1 MTAVLDREGR
11 RSRGWPTP
19 APERFEQG
27 MLIAPAEA
35 YGASSRREEYASRDA
50 SK

>member
-1 MTAVLDREGR
+1 MSVALDQEVR
-11 RSRGWPTP
+11 RSRDWSTP
-19 APERFEQG
+19 APERFEQE

-35 YGASSRREEYASRDA
+35 YGVSSRREEYASRDA